1 MNLYQK
7 KGEYDEMEYIAR
19 EALLEQ
25 LKAMESYN
33 TSPMYRRGYDDCV
46 EAILKAPAADVVPV
60 VYCKDCKYADT
71 ERRNATEKRYFNS
84 ILFCRNSNLCDDE
97 PLAMWPD
104 DFCSYGER
112 KDGGADND

>member
-1 MNLYQK
+1 MA
-7 KGEYDEMEYIAR
+7 EYIKR
-19 EALLEQ
+19 EAAI
-25 LKAMESYN
+25 KAIEKADYTLIASDADSCKADYLREIIES
-33 TSPMYRRGYDDCV
+33 V
-46 EAILKAPAADVVPV
+46 PAADVAPV
-60 VYCKDCKYADT
+60 VHCKDCKYADT

-112 KDGGADND
+112 RDGGAVDEV